1 MYNDNIK
8 VILFCEII
16 INLGVLIFVDFV
28 VHAKLKKLNPAK
40 CNFPIDCFLYR
51 LKPGIQQPKDH
62 GMLLKSLILV

>member
-28 VHAKLKKLNPAK
+28 VYAKLKN
-40 CNFPIDCFLYR
+40 
-51 LKPGIQQPKDH
+51 
-62 GMLLKSLILV
+62 